1 MECERGVPR
10 EIGTCVSDLYKRSI
24 CAVMAVLFLTM
35 SLPGCLSLVYGREI
49 MEGVRGEPKIDEDW
63 RVYDLSH
70 TFVLEG
76 ADAFSQIQESKT
88 EQIEI
93 DETVSEVVIIF
104 KTSVNYHLGESDQR
118 YVSVQLL
125 WCDEFGSNCDT
136 SNPIYEVMAD
146 NGSYPQET
154 IEIDRDITQFEDGMW
169 LLSVDGRGGGTNTG
183 ISTLDFEDSWLLRV
197 RVVRPCLQ
205 FPESPTECTPLI
217 DL

>member
-1 MECERGVPR
+1 
-10 EIGTCVSDLYKRSI
+10 VSGLYKRSI
-24 CAVMAVLFLTM
+24 CAVMTVLFLTM

-104 KTSVNYHLGESDQR
+104 KTSVNYHLGDSDQR

>member
-1 MECERGVPR
+1 MG
-10 EIGTCVSDLYKRSI
+10 GLYKRSI
-24 CAVMAVLFLTM
+24 CAVMTVLLLTM

-49 MEGVRGEPKIDEDW
+49 MEGVRGEPEIDEDW

-154 IEIDRDITQFEDGMW
+154 VEIDRDINQFDDGMW
-169 LLSVDGRGGGTNTG
+169 LLTVDGRGGGTNTG

-205 FPESPTECTPLI
+205 FPESPTECTSLI

>member
-1 MECERGVPR
+1 VG
-10 EIGTCVSDLYKRSI
+10 GLYKRSI
-24 CAVMAVLFLTM
+24 CAVMTVLLLTM

-49 MEGVRGEPKIDEDW
+49 MEGVRGEPEIDEDW

-154 IEIDRDITQFEDGMW
+154 VEIDRDINQFDDGMW
-169 LLSVDGRGGGTNTG
+169 LLTVDGRGGGTNTG

>member
-1 MECERGVPR
+1 M
-10 EIGTCVSDLYKRSI
+10 T
-24 CAVMAVLFLTM
+24 VLFLTM

>member
-1 MECERGVPR
+1 MG
-10 EIGTCVSDLYKRSI
+10 GLYKRSI
-24 CAVMAVLFLTM
+24 CAVMTVLLLTM

-49 MEGVRGEPKIDEDW
+49 MEGVRGEPEIDEDW

-154 IEIDRDITQFEDGMW
+154 VEIDRDINQFDDGMW
-169 LLSVDGRGGGTNTG
+169 LLTVDGRGGGTNTG

>member
-1 MECERGVPR
+1 
-10 EIGTCVSDLYKRSI
+10 VSGLYKRSI
-24 CAVMAVLFLTM
+24 CAVMTVLFLTM

-76 ADAFSQIQESKT
+76 ADAFSQIQETKT

>member
-1 MECERGVPR
+1 MSG
-10 EIGTCVSDLYKRSI
+10 LYKRSI
-24 CAVMAVLFLTM
+24 CAVMTVLFLTM

-49 MEGVRGEPKIDEDW
+49 MEGVRGEPEIDEDW

-154 IEIDRDITQFEDGMW
+154 VEIDRDITQFDDGMW
-169 LLSVDGRGGGTNTG
+169 LLTVDGRGGGTNTG

>member
-1 MECERGVPR
+1 
-10 EIGTCVSDLYKRSI
+10 VSGLYKRSI
-24 CAVMAVLFLTM
+24 CAVMTVLFLTM

>member
-1 MECERGVPR
+1 MG
-10 EIGTCVSDLYKRSI
+10 GLYKRSI
-24 CAVMAVLFLTM
+24 CAVMTVLFLTM

-49 MEGVRGEPKIDEDW
+49 MEGVRGEPEIDEDW

-154 IEIDRDITQFEDGMW
+154 VEIDRDINQFDDGMW
-169 LLSVDGRGGGTNTG
+169 LLTVDGRGGGTNTG

>member
-1 MECERGVPR
+1 MG
-10 EIGTCVSDLYKRSI
+10 GLYKRSI
-24 CAVMAVLFLTM
+24 CAVMTVLLLTM

-49 MEGVRGEPKIDEDW
+49 MEGVRGEPEIDEDW

-154 IEIDRDITQFEDGMW
+154 VEIDRDITQFDDGMW
-169 LLSVDGRGGGTNTG
+169 LLTVDGRGGGTNTG

>member
-1 MECERGVPR
+1 MSG
-10 EIGTCVSDLYKRSI
+10 LYKRSI
-24 CAVMAVLFLTM
+24 CAVMTVLFLTI

-104 KTSVNYHLGESDQR
+104 KTSVNYHLGDSDQR

>member
-1 MECERGVPR
+1 VG
-10 EIGTCVSDLYKRSI
+10 GLYKRSI
-24 CAVMAVLFLTM
+24 CAVMTVLLLTM

-49 MEGVRGEPKIDEDW
+49 MEGVRGEPEIDEDW

-104 KTSVNYHLGESDQR
+104 KTSVNYHLGDSDQR

-154 IEIDRDITQFEDGMW
+154 VEIDRDINQFDDGMW
-169 LLSVDGRGGGTNTG
+169 LLTVDGRGGGTNTG

>member
-1 MECERGVPR
+1 M
-10 EIGTCVSDLYKRSI
+10 SDLYKRSI
-24 CAVMAVLFLTM
+24 CAVMTVLFLTI

>member
-1 MECERGVPR
+1 MSG
-10 EIGTCVSDLYKRSI
+10 LYKRSI
-24 CAVMAVLFLTM
+24 CAVMTVLFLTM

-76 ADAFSQIQESKT
+76 ADAFSQIQETKT

>member
-1 MECERGVPR
+1 VG
-10 EIGTCVSDLYKRSI
+10 DLYKRSI
-24 CAVMAVLFLTM
+24 CAVMTVLLLTM

-49 MEGVRGEPKIDEDW
+49 MEGVRGEPEIDEDW

-136 SNPIYEVMAD
+136 SNPIYEVIAD

-154 IEIDRDITQFEDGMW
+154 VEIDRDINQFDDGMW
-169 LLSVDGRGGGTNTG
+169 LLTVDGRGGGTNTG

>member
-1 MECERGVPR
+1 M
-10 EIGTCVSDLYKRSI
+10 SSLYKRSI
-24 CAVMAVLFLTM
+24 CAVMTVLFLTM

>member
-1 MECERGVPR
+1 MALLF
-10 EIGTCVSDLYKRSI
+10 VS
-24 CAVMAVLFLTM
+24 MA
-35 SLPGCLSLVYGREI
+35 LPGCLSLVLGREM
-49 MEGVRGEPKIDEDW
+49 MEGARGPPTVSNLPDP
-63 RVYDLSH
+63 YDLSH

-136 SNPIYEVMAD
+136 SNPIYEVIAD

-154 IEIDRDITQFEDGMW
+154 VEIDRDINQFDDGMW
-169 LLSVDGRGGGTNTG
+169 LLTVDGRGGGTNTG

>member
-1 MECERGVPR
+1 MYTLHDFTDEEYFNHPAVNRSTLWNMRKSAFHTQTKQPR
-10 EIGTCVSDLYKRSI
+10 TDALDVGT
-24 CAVMAVLFLTM
+24 ATH
-35 SLPGCLSLVYGREI
+35 LV
-49 MEGVRGEPKIDEDW
+49 
-63 RVYDLSH
+63 
-70 TFVLEG
+70 VLEG

-154 IEIDRDITQFEDGMW
+154 VEIDRDINQFDDGMW
-169 LLSVDGRGGGTNTG
+169 LLTVDGRGGGTNTG

>member
-1 MECERGVPR
+1 MSG
-10 EIGTCVSDLYKRSI
+10 LYKRSI

>member
-1 MECERGVPR
+1 MG
-10 EIGTCVSDLYKRSI
+10 GLYKRSI
-24 CAVMAVLFLTM
+24 CAVMTVLFLTM

-49 MEGVRGEPKIDEDW
+49 MEGVRGEPEIDEDW

-154 IEIDRDITQFEDGMW
+154 VEIDRDITQFDDGMW
-169 LLSVDGRGGGTNTG
+169 LLTVDGRGGGTNTG

>member
-1 MECERGVPR
+1 MSG
-10 EIGTCVSDLYKRSI
+10 LYKRSI
-24 CAVMAVLFLTM
+24 CAVMTVLFLTM

-104 KTSVNYHLGESDQR
+104 KTSVNYHLGDSDQR

>member
-1 MECERGVPR
+1 MSG
-10 EIGTCVSDLYKRSI
+10 LYKRSI
-24 CAVMAVLFLTM
+24 CAVMTVLFLTI

-49 MEGVRGEPKIDEDW
+49 MEGVRGEPEIDEDW

-118 YVSVQLL
+118 YVSVELL

-154 IEIDRDITQFEDGMW
+154 IEIDRDITQFDDGMW
-169 LLSVDGRGGGTNTG
+169 LLTVDGRGGGTNTG

>member
-1 MECERGVPR
+1 
-10 EIGTCVSDLYKRSI
+10 VSGLYKRSI
-24 CAVMAVLFLTM
+24 CAVMTVLFLTM

-104 KTSVNYHLGESDQR
+104 KTSVNYHLGDSDQR

-154 IEIDRDITQFEDGMW
+154 VEIDRDITQFEDGMW

>member
-1 MECERGVPR
+1 M
-10 EIGTCVSDLYKRSI
+10 SSLYKRSI
-24 CAVMAVLFLTM
+24 CAVMTVLFLTM

-76 ADAFSQIQESKT
+76 ADAFSQIQETKT

>member
-1 MECERGVPR
+1 MG
-10 EIGTCVSDLYKRSI
+10 DLYKRSI
-24 CAVMAVLFLTM
+24 CAVMTVLLLTM

-49 MEGVRGEPKIDEDW
+49 MEGVRGEPEIDEDW

-136 SNPIYEVMAD
+136 SNPIYEVIAD

-154 IEIDRDITQFEDGMW
+154 VEIDRDINQFDDGMW
-169 LLSVDGRGGGTNTG
+169 LLTVDGRGGGTNTG

>member
-1 MECERGVPR
+1 
-10 EIGTCVSDLYKRSI
+10 VSSLYKRSI
-24 CAVMAVLFLTM
+24 CAVMTVLFLTM

-76 ADAFSQIQESKT
+76 ADAFSQIQETKT

>member
-1 MECERGVPR
+1 MG
-10 EIGTCVSDLYKRSI
+10 GLYKRSI
-24 CAVMAVLFLTM
+24 CAVMTVLLLTM

-63 RVYDLSH
+63 RVFDLSH

-104 KTSVNYHLGESDQR
+104 KTSVNYHLGDSDQR

>member
-1 MECERGVPR
+1 MG
-10 EIGTCVSDLYKRSI
+10 GLYKRSI
-24 CAVMAVLFLTM
+24 CAVMTVLLLTV

-49 MEGVRGEPKIDEDW
+49 MEGVRGEPEIDEDW

-154 IEIDRDITQFEDGMW
+154 VEIDRDINQFDDGMW
-169 LLSVDGRGGGTNTG
+169 LLTVDGRGGGTNTG

>member
-1 MECERGVPR
+1 MG
-10 EIGTCVSDLYKRSI
+10 DLYKRSI
-24 CAVMAVLFLTM
+24 CAVMTVLLLTM

-49 MEGVRGEPKIDEDW
+49 MEGVRGEPEIDEDW

-154 IEIDRDITQFEDGMW
+154 VEIDRDINQFDDGMW
-169 LLSVDGRGGGTNTG
+169 LLTVDGRGGGTNTG

>member
-1 MECERGVPR
+1 VG
-10 EIGTCVSDLYKRSI
+10 GLYKRSI
-24 CAVMAVLFLTM
+24 CAVMTVLFLTM

-49 MEGVRGEPKIDEDW
+49 MEGVRGEPEIDEDW

-154 IEIDRDITQFEDGMW
+154 VEIDRDINQFDDGMW
-169 LLSVDGRGGGTNTG
+169 LLTVDGRGGGTNTG

>member
-1 MECERGVPR
+1 MLDDGFIVIRDS
-10 EIGTCVSDLYKRSI
+10 EIT
-24 CAVMAVLFLTM
+24 A
-35 SLPGCLSLVYGREI
+35 GRTNLI
-49 MEGVRGEPKIDEDW
+49 AEDW

-76 ADAFSQIQESKT
+76 ADAFSQIQETKT

-154 IEIDRDITQFEDGMW
+154 VEIDRDINQFDDGMW
-169 LLSVDGRGGGTNTG
+169 LLTVDGRGGGTNTG

>member
-1 MECERGVPR
+1 MSG
-10 EIGTCVSDLYKRSI
+10 LYKRSI
-24 CAVMAVLFLTM
+24 CAVMTVLFLTM

-104 KTSVNYHLGESDQR
+104 KTSVNYHLGDSDQR

-154 IEIDRDITQFEDGMW
+154 VEIDRDITQFEDGMW

>member
-1 MECERGVPR
+1 MG
-10 EIGTCVSDLYKRSI
+10 GLYKRSI
-24 CAVMAVLFLTM
+24 CAVMTVLLLTM

-49 MEGVRGEPKIDEDW
+49 MEGVRGEPEIDEDW

-154 IEIDRDITQFEDGMW
+154 VEIARDITQFDDGMW
-169 LLSVDGRGGGTNTG
+169 LLPVDGRGGGTNTG